1 MDRNIIKST
10 KAIAS
15 ILILLLLVSCSNAQ
29 EAETST
35 TTESK
40 DVTQQKTKFEDV
52 NAETF
57 KVLVESN
64 NGIILDVR
72 TTSEIAYGRIKGAIH
87 MDYHASDFTDQV
99 SKLDQTKPICVYCAS
114 GGRSRGAMEKMK
126 SLGFSEVYNLMG
138 GFRAWQASGF
148 SIENK

>member
-1 MDRNIIKST
+1 
-10 KAIAS
+10 
-15 ILILLLLVSCSNAQ
+15 
-29 EAETST
+29 
-35 TTESK
+35 
-40 DVTQQKTKFEDV
+40 
-52 NAETF
+52 
-57 KVLVESN
+57 
-64 NGIILDVR
+64 
-72 TTSEIAYGRIKGAIH
+72 